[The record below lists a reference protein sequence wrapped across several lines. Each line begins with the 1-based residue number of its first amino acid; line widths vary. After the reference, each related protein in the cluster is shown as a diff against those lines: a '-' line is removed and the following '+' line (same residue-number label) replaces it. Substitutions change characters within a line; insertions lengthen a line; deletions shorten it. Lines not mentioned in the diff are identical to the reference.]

1 MKHTIKILILLN
13 CFLSFSQDW
22 QQDKESFK
30 GNVKYV
36 EFNSTTYHDEDKR
49 NWEIINQRFFYNAN
63 GYLLKSVYFFN
74 NDSTDYFH
82 SNFRIF
88 DKEGNKCLEQ
98 YFILNGDTSR
108 NCQLEYDSLERMTK
122 GVVVKDGAYCSN
134 CIYEENESGIL
145 RKCYLS
151 INNGNDTIWD
161 IFNFD
166 NMRRLIREQHI
177 SSTFIRLKTWQ
188 YDSKNNLIEEKSE
201 VLKAPPVTIYEM
213 FNIDSIKS
221 IQILDPDP
229 NDFRNYV
236 ITYSYNKDNQL
247 IHQVEKFLD
256 NRIKKDIHF
265 TYKKHGALVFEK
277 HSKAEFDSESTIK
290 VVLEFDKTG
299 NWIKK
304 MGFKDEKLFFEEI
317 RRIEYY

>member
-1 MKHTIKILILLN
+1 MKQTIKILILLN

-22 QQDKESFK
+22 QQDKESLK

-49 NWEIINQRFFYNAN
+49 NWEIINERFFYSKN
-63 GYLLKSVYFFN
+63 GYLLKSVNFFN

-82 SNFRIF
+82 STLRTFN
-88 DKEGNKCLEQ
+88 KEGNKCLEQ
-98 YFILNGDTSR
+98 YFILKGDTSL
-108 NCQLEYDSLERMTK
+108 NCQLEYDSLARMTK

-145 RKCYLS
+145 RKCYVV

-161 IFNFD
+161 VFNFD
-166 NMRRLIREQHI
+166 SMQRLIREQHI

-188 YDSKNNLIEEKSE
+188 YDSSNNLIEEKSE
-201 VLKAPPVTIYEM
+201 VLKAPPSIKYEM

-221 IQILDPDP
+221 IQKLDPDP
-229 NDFRNYV
+229 NDYRNYI
-236 ITYSYNKDNQL
+236 ITYAYDDDGQL
-247 IHQVEKFLD
+247 IHRVEKFLD
-256 NRIKKDIHF
+256 NRIKRDIQYF
-265 TYKKHGALVFEK
+265 YKKNGALVIEK
-277 HSKAEFDSESTIK
+277 HSKAEFDTESTLK
-290 VVLEFDKTG
+290 VVLELDKTG
-299 NWIKK
+299 NWTKK
-304 MGFKDEKLFFEEI
+304 IVYKNEKLFIEET